1 MVLWLST
8 YFNDTALLIL
18 VLVFSGFWQ
27 KKPNRTK
34 TGRLESVSFFF
45 FVFFQNFGSVVFI
58 DKNRT
63 ELKMTT
69 PSSGNLSGPV
79 SIHVKN
85 LLTWAP
91 NPQKTS
97 LFYYSIVFEF
107 LGPTP
112 LVSKLICTKIIALF
126 VYSANHGA
134 WVNKLSFLLL
144 SFKAWMSWHV
154 GITKETSRYL

>member
-1 MVLWLST
+1 MTLHCLSW
-8 YFNDTALLIL
+8 FWFFR
-18 VLVFSGFWQ
+18 VFDI
-27 KKPNRTK
+27 KNRTEPK
-34 TGRLESVSFFF
+34 PVGWNRFRFF
-45 FVFFQNFGSVVFI
+45 FVFFQNFGLVVFI

-134 WVNKLSFLLL
+134 
-144 SFKAWMSWHV
+144 
-154 GITKETSRYL
+154 

>member
-8 YFNDTALLIL
+8 YFNDIALLIL

-27 KKPNRTK
+27 KEPNRN
-34 TGRLESVSFFF
+34 RSVGIGFGFF
-45 FVFFQNFGSVVFI
+45 FVFFQNFGLVVFI
-58 DKNRT
+58 NKNRT
-63 ELKMTT
+63 EPKMTI
-69 PSSGNLSGPV
+69 PCSGNLSGPV

-134 WVNKLSFLLL
+134 WVNKLSFLHL

>member
-1 MVLWLST
+1 MTLHCLSW
-8 YFNDTALLIL
+8 FWFFR
-18 VLVFSGFWQ
+18 VFD
-27 KKPNRTK
+27 KKNRTEPK
-34 TGRLESVSFFF
+34 PVGWNRFRFF
-45 FVFFQNFGSVVFI
+45 FVFFQNFGLVVFI

-134 WVNKLSFLLL
+134 
-144 SFKAWMSWHV
+144 
-154 GITKETSRYL
+154 